1 MGELLE
7 FNLVSTGVK
16 TVAMLF
22 VVLALLLLT
31 LYLFK
36 RFTNYHSTNNGEVS
50 IKALSSLSLSPKDKI
65 QVVQIEGQK
74 IVVGV
79 SPSGINYITKIN
91 TSDAD
96 IVDSGKEQQDHVEI
110 T

>member
-7 FNLVSTGVK
+7 FNLVSMGVK

-22 VVLALLLLT
+22 VVLGLLVLT

-36 RFTNYHSTNNGEVS
+36 RFTGYHNNANGEVS

-65 QVVQIEGQK
+65 QVVQIEGEK

-91 TSDAD
+91 PSEQD
-96 IVDSGKEQQDHVEI
+96 IVDIKRDQADNAETI
-110 T
+110 

>member
-1 MGELLE
+1 MGELFE

-16 TVAMLF
+16 TMAMLF
-22 VVLALLLLT
+22 MVLALLVIT

-36 RFTNYHSTNNGEVS
+36 RFSNFHNHTSGDIS
-50 IKALSSLSLSPKDKI
+50 IKTLSSLALTPKDRL
-65 QVVQIEGQK
+65 QVVQIEGEK

-91 TSDAD
+91 SMARDT
-96 IVDSGKEQQDHVEI
+96 EI
-110 T
+110 EKPNQHEDNV

>member
-1 MGELLE
+1 MIMGELLE

-16 TVAMLF
+16 TMAMLF
-22 VVLALLLLT
+22 VVLALLVIT

-36 RFTNYHSTNNGEVS
+36 RFSNFHGHTTGEIS
-50 IKALSSLSLSPKDKI
+50 IKTLSSLSLTPKDKL
-65 QVVQIEGQK
+65 QVVQIEGEK

-91 TSDAD
+91 SMTAETE
-96 IVDSGKEQQDHVEI
+96 IVEQDEHKDHA
-110 T
+110 

>member
-7 FNLVSTGVK
+7 LNMVSAGVK

-22 VVLALLLLT
+22 VVLALLVLT
-31 LYLFK
+31 LYIFK
-36 RFTNYHSTNNGEVS
+36 RFSNFHNHTTGEIS
-50 IKALSSLSLSPKDKI
+50 IKTLSTLPLTPKDKL
-65 QVVQIEGQK
+65 QVVQIEGEK

-91 TSDAD
+91 PLAADAE
-96 IVDSGKEQQDHVEI
+96 IVAQNEYEDHA
-110 T
+110 

>member
-22 VVLALLLLT
+22 VVLSLLLLT
-31 LYLFK
+31 LYLFN
-36 RFTNYHSTNNGEVS
+36 RFTNYHSTANGEVS
-50 IKALSSLSLSPKDKI
+50 MKALSSLSLSPKDKI
-65 QVVQIEGQK
+65 QVVQIAGEK

-91 TSDAD
+91 HADPD
-96 IVDSGKEQQDHVEI
+96 IVDIEKDRQDNAE
-110 T
+110 TT

>member
-16 TVAMLF
+16 TMAMLF
-22 VVLALLLLT
+22 VVLAFLLIT
-31 LYLFK
+31 LYVFK
-36 RFTNYHSTNNGEVS
+36 RFTNFHTNTAGDIS
-50 IKALSSLSLSPKDKI
+50 IKTLSSLSLTPKDKLQI
-65 QVVQIEGQK
+65 VQIEGEK

-91 TSDAD
+91 SMAPQTE
-96 IVDSGKEQQDHVEI
+96 IVTQDEDEDHV
-110 T
+110 

>member
-16 TVAMLF
+16 TLGMLF
-22 VVLALLLLT
+22 VVLALLVIT

-36 RFTNYHSTNNGEVS
+36 RLSNFHNQAAGDVS
-50 IKALSSLSLSPKDKI
+50 IKTLSTLALTPKDKL

-91 TSDAD
+91 AMTS
-96 IVDSGKEQQDHVEI
+96 EHEI
-110 T
+110 MKPNDPEDNA

>member
-16 TVAMLF
+16 TLAMLL
-22 VVLALLLLT
+22 VVLALLLIT

-36 RFTNYHSTNNGEVS
+36 RFSNFHNQAAGDVS
-50 IKALSSLSLSPKDKI
+50 IKTLSTLALTPKDKL
-65 QVVQIEGQK
+65 QVVQIEGEK

-91 TSDAD
+91 TMAAEPE
-96 IVDSGKEQQDHVEI
+96 IVKLNDPEDNA
-110 T
+110 

>member
-16 TVAMLF
+16 TMAMLF
-22 VVLALLLLT
+22 VVLALLVIT

-36 RFTNYHSTNNGEVS
+36 RFSNFHTHSAGDIS
-50 IKALSSLSLSPKDKI
+50 IKTLSSLALTPKDKL
-65 QVVQIEGQK
+65 QVVQIEDEK

-79 SPSGINYITKIN
+79 SPSGINYITKIKSMAAP
-91 TSDAD
+91 TE
-96 IVDSGKEQQDHVEI
+96 IVELNQHEDNA
-110 T
+110 

>member
-1 MGELLE
+1 MGELLT

-16 TVAMLF
+16 TMAMLL
-22 VVLALLLLT
+22 VVLALLVIT

-36 RFTNYHSTNNGEVS
+36 RFTNMHTHNAGDVS
-50 IKALSSLSLSPKDKI
+50 IKTLSSLALTPKDKL
-65 QVVQIEGQK
+65 QVVQIEGER

-91 TSDAD
+91 PMAPETE
-96 IVDSGKEQQDHVEI
+96 IGKSIEHEDNV
-110 T
+110 

>member
-16 TVAMLF
+16 TMAMLF
-22 VVLALLLLT
+22 IVLALLVIT

-36 RFTNYHSTNNGEVS
+36 RFTNFQANTAGDIS
-50 IKALSSLSLSPKDKI
+50 IKTLSSLALTPKDKL
-65 QVVQIEGQK
+65 QVVQIEDEK

-79 SPSGINYITKIN
+79 SPSGIKYITKIN
-91 TSDAD
+91 PRVPETE
-96 IVDSGKEQQDHVEI
+96 IMEQNKDEDHA
-110 T
+110 